1 MGLVAAR
8 LDMLQ
13 RLEDRC
19 LAKNYRRE
27 RREAQLVCQE
37 AYSTAPKVVSSVGLN
52 SGLDISSLPP
62 DWLEGI

>member
-1 MGLVAAR
+1 MGFVTAR

-13 RLEDRC
+13 RLEDWC

-27 RREAQLVCQE
+27 TREAQLMSGGLLH
-37 AYSTAPKVVSSVGLN
+37 STKSFSSAGLN
-52 SGLDISSLPP
+52 SGLSISSLSP